1 MSQNEQNSRPSPKQG
16 EMLRLFDDISVLT
29 GMKEYAIQ
37 MQVYNAGIREIK
49 TKLEILDQ
57 EFSTRYEYNPIH
69 HIESRLKSPRSILE
83 KLGKKNLPVSMD
95 TIRSS
100 LHDIAGVRVI
110 CNYIDDVYRV
120 ADLLTGQHDIRQVSR
135 HDYIKTPKEN
145 GYRSLHLVVEVPV
158 FLAEGPVNVMV
169 EIQIR
174 TIAMDFWASLEHKLR
189 YKTDVDVSDD
199 LRHRL
204 RICAEA
210 ISEVDVE
217 MQDIHQALRQNDDP
231 EPHGQ
236 ARSGIA

>member
-1 MSQNEQNSRPSPKQG
+1 MKGKEQTEKQE
-16 EMLRLFDDISVLT
+16 EMLRMFEDINVLT
-29 GMKEYAIQ
+29 GMKDYAIQ
-37 MQVYNAGIREIK
+37 MQIYNAGIREIK

-83 KLGKKNLPVSMD
+83 KLGKKNLPVSLD
-95 TIRSS
+95 TIRTS

-120 ADLLTGQHDIRQVSR
+120 ADLLTGQHDIQQITR
-135 HDYIKTPKEN
+135 HDYIENPKEN

-158 FLAEGPVNVMV
+158 FLAEGPVNVKV

-189 YKTDVDVSDD
+189 YKTDVEVSEE
-199 LRHRL
+199 LRRRL
-204 RICAEA
+204 QICAEA

-217 MQDIHQALRQNDDP
+217 MQDIHQALRQPDDA
-231 EPHGQ
+231 EKSTQ
-236 ARSGIA
+236 QSGIA